1 VARSR
6 SSSRIT
12 DPAISGWAN
21 SCSLI
26 GCFFGA
32 MLTGT
37 LSGGLGRKHLL
48 MISAVI
54 FVITS
59 PGNALTDNFTLFIV
73 WRMIGGL
80 AIGLASNLS
89 PMYIAEIAPASMRG
103 RLVSVNQ
110 LTIVVGVPS
119 EILWLHEAI
128 PLLR

>member
-1 VARSR
+1 
-6 SSSRIT
+6 
-12 DPAISGWAN
+12 
-21 SCSLI
+21 
-26 GCFFGA
+26 

-89 PMYIAEIAPASMRG
+89 PMYIADIAPASMRG